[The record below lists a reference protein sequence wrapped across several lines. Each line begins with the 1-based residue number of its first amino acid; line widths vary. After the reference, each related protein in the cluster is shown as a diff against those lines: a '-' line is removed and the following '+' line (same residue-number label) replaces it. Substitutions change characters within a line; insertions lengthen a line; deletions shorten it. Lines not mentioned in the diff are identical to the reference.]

1 MVALG
6 NAPPIPLVLEA
17 KGSRMTSE
25 EQRIVRKDLRATMSG
40 DPDRD
45 LELTLEKNPGDKQAQ
60 ADVGSDGSMD
70 ASDPPSACQ
79 PGGNDPVPSNNFP
92 ETEAE

>member
-1 MVALG
+1 
-6 NAPPIPLVLEA
+6 
-17 KGSRMTSE
+17 MTSE
-25 EQRIVRKDLRATMSG
+25 EQRIEPKELRATMSG

-45 LELTLEKNPGDKQAQ
+45 LELTLKKNPGDKQAQ

-79 PGGNDPVPSNNFP
+79 PGGNDPVPSNDFP
-92 ETEAE
+92 ETKAG